1 MQPQQNS
8 RHQNRSR
15 GLRVLAVT
23 TGFAAFSVFSTVLPE
38 TAKAGSINPS
48 SFSSTLDIGEAVKVA
63 KTVFTTAGSSLVD
76 FLFLADNTGS
86 MFGVINSV
94 QNTSTALL
102 SSLNSSF
109 AGARFSVARYF
120 GDPVEFGST
129 SNGPGFNAAYD
140 VLTPLTANTALVTA
154 GINNW
159 VASGGGDGPEAN
171 FYALQQAVTNGA
183 STSPGL
189 GSLPGFFGGSGEAIG
204 WRPGA
209 SKVILWFGDV
219 VSHQDTVTLDNV
231 KKALGDAD
239 AKVVAL
245 NSSGSGSGIDGN
257 FPDGG
262 QSGNQAS
269 SIVNFLGN
277 GTDAAIFNNFAS
289 VPTGDIVS
297 TITTLVGEVTD
308 TIDLSLIVDS
318 GDTSGLDISFTC
330 TDALGCDDVPLGESR
345 TFDMDILAL
354 TPGTYDFTVI
364 APGVPGAVETDSI
377 TVRDGGG
384 MTSVPGPLPMLGVGA
399 GFAWSR
405 RLRNRIRKSVG

>member
-1 MQPQQNS
+1 MQPQHSS
-8 RHQNRSR
+8 RHPNRSK

-23 TGFAAFSVFSTVLPE
+23 TGFAAFSIFSAVLPGS
-38 TAKAGSINPS
+38 AKAGSINPS
-48 SFSSTLDIGEAVKVA
+48 SFNTTLDVGEAVKVA

-86 MFGVINSV
+86 MGGVINSV
-94 QNTSTALL
+94 KNTSTALL

-109 AGARFSVARYF
+109 ADARFSVARYF
-120 GDPVEFGST
+120 GDPIEFGTT

-140 VLTPLTANTALVTA
+140 VLTPLTANTSSVTS
-154 GINNW
+154 GINGW
-159 VASGGGDGPEAN
+159 IASDGGDGPEAN

-204 WRPGA
+204 WRTGA
-209 SKVILWFGDV
+209 QKVILWFGDAT
-219 VSHQDTVTLDNV
+219 SHQDTVTLDNV
-231 KKALGDAD
+231 KAALAGTNS
-239 AKVVAL
+239 KLVAL
-245 NSSGSGSGIDGN
+245 NSSSAGSGIDGN
-257 FPDGG
+257 FADGG
-262 QSGNQAS
+262 QAGDQAS
-269 SIVNFLGN
+269 SIVNFLGL

-289 VPTGDIVS
+289 VPTSNIVS
-297 TITTLVGEVTD
+297 TIITLVGDVTG
-308 TIDLSLIVDS
+308 TIDLSLVVGS
-318 GDTSGLDISFTC
+318 GDTSGLDVSFTC

-364 APGVPGAVETDSI
+364 APGVAGAVETDSI
-377 TVRDGGG
+377 TVTGGG
-384 MTSVPGPLPMLGVGA
+384 TASVPGPLPMLGVGA

>member
-8 RHQNRSR
+8 RHPNRSK

-23 TGFAAFSVFSTVLPE
+23 TGFAAFSVFSAVLPGS
-38 TAKAGSINPS
+38 AKAGSINPS
-48 SFSSTLDIGEAVKVA
+48 SFSTTLDVGEAVKVA

-86 MFGVINSV
+86 MGGVINSV
-94 QNTSTALL
+94 KNTSTALL

-109 AGARFSVARYF
+109 ADARFSVARYF
-120 GDPVEFGST
+120 GDPIEFGTT

-140 VLTPLTANTALVTA
+140 VLTPLTANTSSVTS
-154 GINNW
+154 GINGW
-159 VASGGGDGPEAN
+159 IASGGGDGPEAN

-183 STSPGL
+183 STCPGL
-189 GSLPGFFGGSGEAIG
+189 GSQAGFCGGSGEAIG

-219 VSHQDTVTLDNV
+219 TSHQNTVTLDNV
-231 KKALGDAD
+231 KAALAGT
-239 AKVVAL
+239 KVVAL
-245 NSSGSGSGIDGN
+245 NSSSAGSGIDGN
-257 FPDGG
+257 FADGG
-262 QSGNQAS
+262 QAGNQAS
-269 SIVNFLGN
+269 SIVTALGAD
-277 GTDAAIFNNFAS
+277 GAIFNNFAS
-289 VPTGDIVS
+289 VPTANIVS
-297 TITTLVGEVTD
+297 TISTLVGDVTD
-308 TIDLSLIVDS
+308 TIDLSLIVGS
-318 GDTSGLDISFTC
+318 GDTSGLDVSFTC

-377 TVRDGGG
+377 TVTRGGR
-384 MTSVPGPLPMLGVGA
+384 TASVPGPLPMLGVGA